1 VNDPSCAKR
10 KARQN
15 FGFHLTWSPP
25 TMAVKPLRR
34 WAEQQALPIRVSEWK
49 RRAAIGPIQQH
60 EVRTEKMET
69 AEVGLHTLPD
79 YQS

>member
-1 VNDPSCAKR
+1 
-10 KARQN
+10 
-15 FGFHLTWSPP
+15 
-25 TMAVKPLRR
+25 MAVKPLRR